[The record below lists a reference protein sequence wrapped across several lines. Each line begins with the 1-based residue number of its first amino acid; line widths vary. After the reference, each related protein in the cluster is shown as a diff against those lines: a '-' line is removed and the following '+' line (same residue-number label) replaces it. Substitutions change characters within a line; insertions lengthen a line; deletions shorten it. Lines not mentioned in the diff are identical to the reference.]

1 MGVSA
6 GQRVRIH
13 GTDENGKAR
22 SRATWKTLSRSFSM
36 EITHVVDH
44 GDSLELEGCELTA
57 SGREKTSGGMGVS
70 RRVILGVGDWTI
82 IGEVSIPTAD
92 DFVKL
97 VVGPVW
103 AIEPVAPKPTLAQ
116 LAQAAADAHYANACS
131 DDVERSF
138 YNCAAYLESSLAMLQ
153 AIAAA
158 YPDVSA
164 TRVVEVFTDGADRIS
179 DCVERVRDDMAWEIT
194 SATIDAIDAA
204 AYAVLMASPV
214 QGPQRDPA
222 TILTPQCALFD
233 RALAVG
239 YARQDAGRLAEQA
252 YWVEGGGY
260 GDECSTHPGL
270 RIYHGESECEA
281 CIVVRQSEEIGRKAE
296 TAVEGPSGIDT
307 LRGLLTLPVWS

>member
-70 RRVILGVGDWTI
+70 RRVVVKDGDYTI
-82 IGEVSIPTAD
+82 IGDCVCGGTAEQHKRECPIAWALDNPVACDWCDFRTDTAD
-92 DFVKL
+92 VLAVHREAEHMSDVEWIDAVRAQAAASVESAVKVML
-97 VVGPVW
+97 D
-103 AIEPVAPKPTLAQ
+103 VAPKPTLAQ

-194 SATIDAIDAA
+194 SATIDA
-204 AYAVLMASPV
+204 
-214 QGPQRDPA
+214 
-222 TILTPQCALFD
+222 
-233 RALAVG
+233 
-239 YARQDAGRLAEQA
+239 
-252 YWVEGGGY
+252 
-260 GDECSTHPGL
+260 
-270 RIYHGESECEA
+270 
-281 CIVVRQSEEIGRKAE
+281 
-296 TAVEGPSGIDT
+296 
-307 LRGLLTLPVWS
+307 